1 MAGGKETPRQ
11 KMIGIMYLVLM
22 AMLALNVSNT
32 VLDAFK
38 TVRDGLEKSNDNMN
52 DRLKFIMTLF
62 QNYYN
67 NAPKKAEINFNKA
80 KEAKKIGDGIV
91 DEIQKL
97 KTELITMTDGLDE
110 RGDLKK
116 RDDLGISHKQLVE
129 KKKGDELQM
138 KIEEAAKKMSA
149 LLTNESPKSIGL
161 ELEWPKINPSTKTEQ
176 SWSEY
181 NFGEGK
187 PLTSTITLLSKF
199 QNDAKNAEAYVINK
213 LYQETTGGG
222 VVDSYKAV
230 AVAKSSYILAGQT
243 YEADVFLTASSSSI
257 PITATVNG
265 SALPTVSGIA
275 TYKSGGTK
283 EGVYKWTGT
292 VSFKDPTDGTIKS
305 FTTDP
310 IEYQVAR
317 PSAVVS
323 PDKMNVFYM
332 GVPNPV
338 SVSAPGIAK
347 EKLKLSVNG
356 GTITGANGNYIIK
369 VSGGTEATVTVSA
382 EIEKGKSQIL
392 GATKFRIK
400 KVPNP
405 IATFATKASGQI
417 SSSTARSINQLE
429 AELKDFDFDLKF
441 KVIKFNVFITRP
453 RQDPLF
459 YTSNDGSFNA
469 SIKQNI
475 SGLNPGDMLNFQNIV
490 VAGEDGTTRSLEGA
504 ISIAIGR

>member
-38 TVRDGLEKSNDNMN
+38 TVRDGLEKSNENMD
-52 DRLKFIMTLF
+52 DRLKFIMNLF
-62 QNYYN
+62 DNYYK
-67 NAPKKAEINFNKA
+67 NAPQKAEVNFNKA
-80 KEAKKIGDGIV
+80 KEAKKIGDGLV
-91 DEIQKL
+91 AEIEKL
-97 KTELITMTDGLDE
+97 KQELVTMTGGLTE
-110 RGDLKK
+110 TGDLNK
-116 RDDLGISHKQLVE
+116 RDDLGVSQKQMVE
-129 KKKGDELQM
+129 KKKGDALQK
-138 KIEEAAKKMSA
+138 KIEESAQKMAA
-149 LLTNESPKSIGL
+149 LINQTPKSIGL
-161 ELEWPKINPSTKTEQ
+161 ELDWPKINPSTKTKQ
-176 SWSEY
+176 SWSVY

-257 PITATVNG
+257 PITASVNG
-265 SALPTVSGIA
+265 SPLPSVGGMGK
-275 TYKSGGTK
+275 YKAGGSK
-283 EGVYKWTGT
+283 EGVYKWVGT
-292 VSFKDPTDGTIKS
+292 VSFKDPTSGEIKS

-323 PDKMNVFYM
+323 PDKMNVFYK
-332 GVPNPV
+332 GVSNPV

-347 EKLKLSVNG
+347 EKLKVS
-356 GTITGANGNYIIK
+356 ISTGSISGSNGNYTVK
-369 VSGGTEATVTVSA
+369 VSGGTETTVTVSA
-382 EIEKGKSQIL
+382 EIEPGKSQVL

-400 KVPNP
+400 EVPDP
-405 IATFATKASGQI
+405 IATFANKGSGQLA
-417 SSSTARSINQLE
+417 SATARSTNGLE
-429 AELKDFDFDLKF
+429 AELRNFDFDLKF
-441 KVIKFNVFITRP
+441 RVTKFNLFITRP

-459 YTSNDGSFNA
+459 YQSNDGNFSGA
-469 SIKQNI
+469 IKQNI
-475 SGLNPGDMLNFQNIV
+475 SSLNPGDILNFQNIV
-490 VAGEDGTTRSLEGA
+490 VAGEDGTTRTLEGSVS
-504 ISIAIGR
+504 ISVGR

>member
-38 TVRDGLEKSNDNMN
+38 TVRDGLEKSNENMD
-52 DRLKFIMTLF
+52 DRLKFIMNLF
-62 QNYYN
+62 KNYYD
-67 NAPKKAEINFNKA
+67 NAPKKAEVNYRKA
-80 KEAKKIGDGIV
+80 QEAKKIGDGIV
-91 DEIQKL
+91 KEIELVKQ
-97 KTELITMTDGLDE
+97 ELITMTDGLLE
-110 RGDLKK
+110 NGDLKK
-116 RDDLGISHKQLVE
+116 RDDLGISHKELVE
-129 KKKGDELQM
+129 KKKGDVLQK

-149 LLTNESPKSIGL
+149 LIGQTPKGVGL
-161 ELEWPKINPSTKTEQ
+161 ELEWPKINPSTKGKQ
-176 SWSEY
+176 SWAAY

-222 VVDSYKAV
+222 VVDSYRAV

-243 YEADVFLTASSSSI
+243 YEADVFLTAGSSSI

-265 SALPTVSGIA
+265 SALPNVEGVGK
-275 TYKSGGTK
+275 YKSGGTK
-283 EGVYKWTGT
+283 EGIYKWTGT
-292 VSFKDPTDGTIKS
+292 VSFKDPTSGEIKS

-310 IEYQVAR
+310 IEYQVAK

-323 PDKMNVFYM
+323 PDKMNVFYK
-332 GVPNPV
+332 GVINPV

-347 EKLKLSVNG
+347 EKLKVSIST
-356 GTITGANGNYIIK
+356 GTISGSNGNYNVK
-369 VSGGTEATVTVSA
+369 VSSGTEATITVSA
-382 EIEKGKSQIL
+382 EIEKGKSQVL

-400 KVPNP
+400 EVPDP
-405 IATFATKASGQI
+405 IATFADKASGQVP
-417 SSSTARSINQLE
+417 SGTARSISRLE
-429 AELKDFDFDLKF
+429 AELRNFDFDLKF
-441 KVIKFNVFITRP
+441 RVVKFNLFVTRP

-459 YTSNDGSFNA
+459 YKSESGNFDGT
-469 SIKQNI
+469 IKSTI
-475 SGLNPGDMLNFQNIV
+475 SGLNPGDMLSFQSIV
-490 VAGEDGTTRSLEGA
+490 VAGEDGTTRTLEGSVS
-504 ISIAIGR
+504 ISVGR

>member
-62 QNYYN
+62 KNYYD
-67 NAPKKAEINFNKA
+67 NAPKKAEENYNKA
-80 KEAKKIGDGIV
+80 LEAKRIGDGLVADIEKV
-91 DEIQKL
+91 KKD
-97 KTELITMTDGLDE
+97 LITLTDGLLE
-110 RGDLKK
+110 NGDLKK
-116 RDDLGISHKQLVE
+116 RDDLGVSYKELVE
-129 KKKGDELQM
+129 GKKGDVLQK
-138 KIEEAAKKMSA
+138 KIEDAAKKMAS
-149 LLTNESPKSIGL
+149 LIGETPKGIGL
-161 ELEWPKINPSTKTEQ
+161 ELDWPKIDPSNKSKQ
-176 SWSEY
+176 SWANY

-187 PLTSTITLLSKF
+187 PLTSTITLLAKF

-213 LYQETTGGG
+213 LYQNTTGGG

-243 YEADVFLTASSSSI
+243 YEADVFLTAGSSSI

-265 SALPTVSGIA
+265 SSLPNVDGRGK
-275 TYKSGGTK
+275 YKAGSTK
-283 EGVYKWTGT
+283 EGMYKWTGT
-292 VSFKDPTDGTIKS
+292 VSFKDPTSGEIKS

-310 IEYQVAR
+310 IEYQVAK

-323 PDKMNVFYM
+323 PDKMNVFYK

-347 EKLKLSVNG
+347 EKLKVSISSG
-356 GTITGANGNYIIK
+356 SISGSNGNYTVK

-382 EIEKGKSQIL
+382 EIEKGKTSVL
-392 GATKFRIK
+392 GVTKFRIK
-400 KVPNP
+400 EVPDP
-405 IATFATKASGQI
+405 IATFANKGSGQI
-417 SSSTARSINQLE
+417 SSSTARATSRLE
-429 AELKDFDFDLKF
+429 AELKNFDFDLKF
-441 KVIKFNVFITRP
+441 RVVKFNLFVTRP

-459 YTSNDGSFNA
+459 YKSESGSFEGT
-469 SIKQNI
+469 IKSTIN
-475 SGLNPGDMLNFQNIV
+475 SLNPGDILSFQSIV
-490 VAGEDGTTRSLEGA
+490 VSGEDGTTRTLEGSVS
-504 ISIAIGR
+504 ISVGR

>member
-67 NAPKKAEINFNKA
+67 NAPKKAEVNFNKA
-80 KEAKKIGDGIV
+80 KEAKKIGDELV
-91 DEIQKL
+91 AEIEKL
-97 KTELITMTDGLDE
+97 KKELITMTDGLDE
-110 RGDLKK
+110 LGDLKK
-116 RDDLGISHKQLVE
+116 RDDLGISHKELVE
-129 KKKGDELQM
+129 NKKADVLQK
-138 KIEEAAKKMSA
+138 KIEDAAVKLAK
-149 LLTNESPKSIGL
+149 LVDQTPKAIGL
-161 ELEWPKINPSTKTEQ
+161 ELSWPKINPSTKGKQ
-176 SWSEY
+176 SWADY

-199 QNDAKNAEAYVINK
+199 QNDVKNSEAYVINK

-257 PITATVNG
+257 PISATVNG
-265 SALPTVSGIA
+265 SSLPSENGVA

-283 EGVYKWTGT
+283 EGIYKWTGT
-292 VSFKDPTDGTIKS
+292 VSFKDPTSGEIKS

-332 GVPNPV
+332 GVNNPV

-347 EKLKLSVNG
+347 EKLKVSVSG
-356 GTITGANGNYIIK
+356 GTISGANGNYNIK
-369 VSGGTEATVTVSA
+369 VSGGTEATVTISA
-382 EIEKGKSQIL
+382 EIEAGKSQVL

-405 IATFATKASGQI
+405 IATFAGKASGQI
-417 SSSTARSINQLE
+417 SSASARGTNLLE

-441 KVIKFNVFITRP
+441 RVIKFNLFITRP

-459 YTSNDGSFNA
+459 YQSNDGNFSG

-475 SGLNPGDMLNFQNIV
+475 AGLNPGDVINFQSIV
-490 VAGEDGTTRSLEGA
+490 VAGEDGTTRTLESPVS
-504 ISIAIGR
+504 ISIGR

>member
-62 QNYYN
+62 KNYYD
-67 NAPKKAEINFNKA
+67 NAPKKAEVNYNKA
-80 KEAKKIGDGIV
+80 QEAKKIGDGIV
-91 DEIQKL
+91 AEIEKL
-97 KTELITMTDGLDE
+97 KQELITETNGLDE
-110 RGDLKK
+110 NGDLKK
-116 RDDLGISHKQLVE
+116 RDDLGISYKELVE
-129 KKKGDELQM
+129 EKKGDVLQE
-138 KIEEAAKKMSA
+138 KINAAANKMAA
-149 LLTNESPKSIGL
+149 LIGLTPKAIGL
-161 ELEWPKINPSTKTEQ
+161 ELSWPEVNPSTKTKQ
-176 SWSEY
+176 SWANY

-222 VVDSYKAV
+222 VVDSYRAV

-243 YEADVFLTASSSSI
+243 YEADVFLTAGSSSI

-265 SALPTVSGIA
+265 STLPNDDGVGK
-275 TYKSGGTK
+275 YKSGGTK

-292 VSFKDPTDGTIKS
+292 VSFKDPTSGEIKS

-332 GVPNPV
+332 GVANPV

-347 EKLKLSVNG
+347 EKLKVSVSG
-356 GTITGANGNYIIK
+356 GSITGANGNY
-369 VSGGTEATVTVSA
+369 VVRVTGGSEATVTVSA
-382 EIEKGKSQIL
+382 EIEKGKTQVL
-392 GATKFRIK
+392 GATKFRVK
-400 KVPNP
+400 KVPDP
-405 IATFATKASGQI
+405 IATFANKVSGRVAL
-417 SSSTARSINQLE
+417 STIKSTNRLE

-441 KVIKFNVFITRP
+441 TVTKFTVVFGKY
-453 RQDPLF
+453 RQDPIIMQ
-459 YTSNDGSFNA
+459 SSDGSFT
-469 SIKQNI
+469 SDIKRI
-475 SGLNPGDMLNFQNIV
+475 MGSLAAGDILTFQNIE
-490 VAGEDGTTRSLEGA
+490 AYGEDKTTRKLENVVSVSA
-504 ISIAIGR
+504 N

>member
-62 QNYYN
+62 KNYYD
-67 NAPKKAEINFNKA
+67 NAPKKAEVNYNKA
-80 KEAKKIGDGIV
+80 QEAKKIGDGLV
-91 DEIQKL
+91 AEIEKL
-97 KTELITMTDGLDE
+97 KQELITETNGLDE
-110 RGDLKK
+110 NGDLKK
-116 RDDLGISHKQLVE
+116 RDDLGISHKELVE
-129 KKKGDELQM
+129 EKKGDVLQG
-138 KIEEAAKKMSA
+138 KINDTAKKLA
-149 LLTNESPKSIGL
+149 TLIGQTPKSIGL
-161 ELEWPKINPSTKTEQ
+161 ELSWPEINPSTKIKQ
-176 SWSEY
+176 SWANY

-187 PLTSTITLLSKF
+187 PLTSTITLLAKF

-222 VVDSYKAV
+222 VVDSYRAV

-243 YEADVFLTASSSSI
+243 YEADVFLTAGSSSI

-265 SALPTVSGIA
+265 STLPNDGGVGK
-275 TYKSGGTK
+275 YKSGGTK

-292 VSFKDPTDGTIKS
+292 VSFKDPTSGEIKS

-332 GVPNPV
+332 GVANPV

-347 EKLKLSVNG
+347 EKLKVSVSG
-356 GTITGANGNYIIK
+356 GSITGANGNY
-369 VSGGTEATVTVSA
+369 VVRVTGGSEATVTVSA
-382 EIEKGKSQIL
+382 EIEKGKTQVL

-400 KVPNP
+400 KVPDP
-405 IATFATKASGQI
+405 VATFASKVSGRVPL
-417 SSSTARSINQLE
+417 STIKGTNRLE
-429 AELKDFDFDLKF
+429 AELRDFDFDLKF
-441 KVIKFNVFITRP
+441 TVTKFTVVFGKY
-453 RQDPLF
+453 RQDPIIMQ
-459 YTSNDGSFNA
+459 SSDGSFTSDMKRIINSLA
-469 SIKQNI
+469 A
-475 SGLNPGDMLNFQNIV
+475 GDIVTFQNIE
-490 VAGEDGTTRSLEGA
+490 AYGEDKTTRKLENVVSVSA
-504 ISIAIGR
+504 N

>member
-62 QNYYN
+62 KNYYD
-67 NAPKKAEINFNKA
+67 NAPKKAEVNYNKA
-80 KEAKKIGDGIV
+80 QEAKKIGEELV
-91 DEIQKL
+91 KEIEDIKRDL
-97 KTELITMTDGLDE
+97 ITKTEGLDE
-110 RGDLKK
+110 VTGDLKK
-116 RDDLGISHKQLVE
+116 RDDLGISEKEFVE
-129 KKKGDELQM
+129 DKKGPALQK
-138 KIEEAAKKMSA
+138 KIEDGAKKLSA
-149 LLTNESPKSIGL
+149 LIGQSPKAIGL
-161 ELEWPKINPSTKTEQ
+161 ELSWPEINPSTKGKQ

-187 PLTSTITLLSKF
+187 PLTSTITLLAKF
-199 QNDAKNAEAYVINK
+199 QNDVKNAEAYVINK

-222 VVDSYKAV
+222 VVDSYRAV

-243 YEADVFLTASSSSI
+243 YEADVFLTAGSSNI
-257 PITATVNG
+257 DINAKVNG
-265 SALPTVSGIA
+265 SELPKENGVA
-275 TYKSGGTK
+275 KYKAGSSK
-283 EGVYKWTGT
+283 EGLYKWTGT
-292 VSFKDPTDGTIKS
+292 VSFKDPTTGEIKS

-323 PDKMNVFYM
+323 PDKMNVFYK
-332 GVPNPV
+332 GVQNPV

-347 EKLKLSVNG
+347 EKLKVSVTN
-356 GTITGANGNYIIK
+356 GTITGANGSYNVK
-369 VSGGTEATVTVSA
+369 VSSGTEAVVTVSA
-382 EIEKGKSQIL
+382 EIEPGKNTIL
-392 GATKFRIK
+392 GSSKFRIK
-400 KVPNP
+400 EVPDP
-405 IATFATKASGQI
+405 VATFAGKQSGQV
-417 SSSTARSINQLE
+417 SSATAKSTNLLD
-429 AELKDFDFDLKF
+429 AELKQFDFDLKF
-441 KVIKFNVFITRP
+441 RVIKFNLFITRP

-459 YTSNDGSFNA
+459 YQSNDGNFVG

-475 SGLNPGDMLNFQNIV
+475 SSLNPGDNIIFQNIV
-490 VAGEDGTTRSLEGA
+490 VSGEDGTTRTLEGSVA
-504 ISIAIGR
+504 ISIGR

>member
-62 QNYYN
+62 KNYYD
-67 NAPKKAEINFNKA
+67 NAPKKAEVNYNKA
-80 KEAKKIGDGIV
+80 QEAKKIGDGLV
-91 DEIQKL
+91 AEIEKL
-97 KTELITMTDGLDE
+97 KQELITETDGLDE
-110 RGDLKK
+110 NGDLKK
-116 RDDLGISHKQLVE
+116 RDDLGISHKELVE
-129 KKKGDELQM
+129 EKKGDVLQE
-138 KIEEAAKKMSA
+138 KINATAKKLAA
-149 LLTNESPKSIGL
+149 LIGQTPKAIGL
-161 ELEWPKINPSTKTEQ
+161 ELSWPETNKNTGIKQ
-176 SWSEY
+176 SWANY

-243 YEADVFLTASSSSI
+243 YEADVFLTAGSSSI
-257 PITATVNG
+257 QIDAKVNG
-265 SALPTVSGIA
+265 STLPNVDGRGK
-275 TYKSGGTK
+275 YKAGSSK
-283 EGVYKWTGT
+283 EGIYKWTGT
-292 VSFKDPTDGTIKS
+292 VSFKDPTTGEIKS

-332 GVPNPV
+332 GVANPV

-347 EKLKLSVNG
+347 EKLKVSVSG
-356 GTITGANGNYIIK
+356 GSISGANGNY
-369 VSGGTEATVTVSA
+369 VVRVTGGSEATVTVSA
-382 EIEKGKSQIL
+382 EIEKGKTQVL
-392 GATKFRIK
+392 GATKFRVK
-400 KVPNP
+400 KVPDP
-405 IATFATKASGQI
+405 IATFANKVSGRVALSTMKA
-417 SSSTARSINQLE
+417 TNRLE

-441 KVIKFNVFITRP
+441 TVTKFTVVFSKY
-453 RQDPLF
+453 RQDPIIMQ
-459 YTSNDGSFNA
+459 SSDGSFTGD
-469 SIKQNI
+469 IKRI
-475 SGLNPGDMLNFQNIV
+475 MGSLAAGDIVTFQNIE
-490 VAGEDGTTRSLEGA
+490 AHGEDNTTRKLENVVSVSA
-504 ISIAIGR
+504 N

>member
-62 QNYYN
+62 KNYYD
-67 NAPKKAEINFNKA
+67 NAPKKAEVNYNKA
-80 KEAKKIGDGIV
+80 QEAKKIGDGIV
-91 DEIQKL
+91 AEIEKL
-97 KTELITMTDGLDE
+97 KQELITETNGLDE
-110 RGDLKK
+110 NGDLKK
-116 RDDLGISHKQLVE
+116 RDDLGISYKELVE
-129 KKKGDELQM
+129 EKKGDVLQE
-138 KIEEAAKKMSA
+138 KINVAAKKMAA
-149 LLTNESPKSIGL
+149 LIGLTPKAIGL
-161 ELEWPKINPSTKTEQ
+161 ELSWPEVNPSTKTKQ
-176 SWSEY
+176 SWANY

-222 VVDSYKAV
+222 VVDSYRAV

-243 YEADVFLTASSSSI
+243 YEADVFLTAGSSSI

-265 SALPTVSGIA
+265 STLPNDDGVGK
-275 TYKSGGTK
+275 YKSGGTK

-292 VSFKDPTDGTIKS
+292 VSFKDPTSGEIKS

-332 GVPNPV
+332 GVANPV

-347 EKLKLSVNG
+347 EKLKVSVSG
-356 GTITGANGNYIIK
+356 GSITGANGNY
-369 VSGGTEATVTVSA
+369 VVRVTGGSEATVTVSA
-382 EIEKGKSQIL
+382 EIEKGKTQVL
-392 GATKFRIK
+392 GATKFRVK
-400 KVPNP
+400 KVPDP
-405 IATFATKASGQI
+405 IATFANKVSGRVAL
-417 SSSTARSINQLE
+417 STIKSTNRLE

-441 KVIKFNVFITRP
+441 TVTKFTVVFSKY
-453 RQDPLF
+453 RQDPIIMQ
-459 YTSNDGSFNA
+459 SSDGSFT
-469 SIKQNI
+469 SDIKRI
-475 SGLNPGDMLNFQNIV
+475 MGSLAAGDILTFQNIE
-490 VAGEDGTTRSLEGA
+490 AYGEDKTTRKLENVVSVSA
-504 ISIAIGR
+504 N

>member
-32 VLDAFK
+32 ILDAFK
-38 TVRDGLEKSNDNMN
+38 TVRDGLEKSNENMN
-52 DRLKFIMTLF
+52 DRVKFIMTLF

-67 NAPKKAEINFNKA
+67 NAPKKAEVNFAKA
-80 KEAKKIGDGIV
+80 KEAKKLGDDLV
-91 DEIQKL
+91 KEIETL
-97 KTELITMTDGLDE
+97 KSELITATEGLDAE
-110 RGDLKK
+110 TGDLKK
-116 RDDLGISHKQLVE
+116 RDDLNISVKELVE
-129 KKKGDELQM
+129 EKKGDVLKQ
-138 KIEEAAKKMSA
+138 KIDAAAKKLSA
-149 LLTNESPKSIGL
+149 LINESPKTIGL
-161 ELEWPKINPSTKTEQ
+161 ELSWPEINPSSKSKQ

-199 QNDAKNAEAYVINK
+199 QNDVKNAEAYVINK

-243 YEADVFLTASSSSI
+243 YQADVFLTASSSSI
-257 PITATVNG
+257 PITASVNG
-265 SALPTVSGIA
+265 SALPAVNGVA
-275 TYKSGGTK
+275 TYKAGSSK
-283 EGVYKWTGT
+283 EGIYKWTGT
-292 VSFKDPTDGTIKS
+292 VSFKDPNSGEIKS
-305 FTTDP
+305 FTTEP

-332 GVPNPV
+332 GVNNPV

-347 EKLKLSVNG
+347 EKLKVSVSG
-356 GTITGANGNYIIK
+356 GSISGSNGNYTVK
-369 VSGGTEATVTVSA
+369 VSGGSEATVTVSA
-382 EIEKGKSQIL
+382 EIEPGKSQVL

-405 IATFATKASGQI
+405 IATFAGKASGQI
-417 SSSTARSINQLE
+417 SSATARSIGRLE

-459 YTSNDGSFNA
+459 YQSNDGNFA
-469 SIKQNI
+469 GAIKQNI
-475 SGLNPGDMLNFQNIV
+475 SGLNPGDVLNFQSIV
-490 VAGEDGTTRSLEGA
+490 VAGEDGTTRSLEGP
-504 ISIAIGR
+504 ISISVGR

>member
-67 NAPKKAEINFNKA
+67 NAPKKAEVNFNKA
-80 KEAKKIGDGIV
+80 KEAKKIGDGLV
-91 DEIQKL
+91 EEIEKL
-97 KTELITMTDGLDE
+97 KKELITMTDGLDDL
-110 RGDLKK
+110 GDLKK
-116 RDDLGISHKQLVE
+116 RDDLGISHKELVE
-129 KKKGDELQM
+129 KKKADVLQK
-138 KIEEAAKKMSA
+138 KIEDAALKLGK
-149 LLTNESPKSIGL
+149 LVGQTPKAIGL
-161 ELEWPKINPSTKTEQ
+161 ELSWPKINPSTKGKQT
-176 SWSEY
+176 WADY

-199 QNDAKNAEAYVINK
+199 QNDVKNAEAYVINK

-257 PITATVNG
+257 PITASVNG
-265 SALPTVSGIA
+265 SSLPSENGVA

-292 VSFKDPTDGTIKS
+292 VSFKDPTSGEIKS

-332 GVPNPV
+332 GVNNPV

-347 EKLKLSVNG
+347 EKLKVSVSG
-356 GTITGANGNYIIK
+356 GSISGSNGNYVVK
-369 VSGGTEATVTVSA
+369 VSSGTEATVTVSA
-382 EIEKGKSQIL
+382 EIEPGKSQVL

-405 IATFATKASGQI
+405 IATFAGKASGQI
-417 SSSTARSINQLE
+417 SSASARGTNLLE

-441 KVIKFNVFITRP
+441 RVIKFNLFITRP

-459 YTSNDGSFNA
+459 YQSNDGNFSG

-475 SGLNPGDMLNFQNIV
+475 ASLNPGDVINFQSIV
-490 VAGEDGTTRSLEGA
+490 VAGEDGTTRTLESPVS
-504 ISIAIGR
+504 ISIGR

>member
-62 QNYYN
+62 KNYYD
-67 NAPKKAEINFNKA
+67 NAPKKAEENYNKA
-80 KEAKKIGDGIV
+80 LEAKKVGDGIV
-91 DEIQKL
+91 AEIEKVKQ
-97 KTELITMTDGLDE
+97 ELITMTDGLTE
-110 RGDLKK
+110 TGDLKK
-116 RDDLGISHKQLVE
+116 RDDLGVSHKELVE
-129 KKKGDELQM
+129 KKKGDALQK
-138 KIEEAAKKMSA
+138 KIDEAAKKMAA
-149 LLTNESPKSIGL
+149 LINQTPKGIGL
-161 ELEWPKINPSTKTEQ
+161 ELEWPKINPSTKTPQ
-176 SWSEY
+176 SWSDY

-222 VVDSYKAV
+222 VVDSYRAV

-243 YEADVFLTASSSSI
+243 YEADVFLTAGSSSI

-265 SALPTVSGIA
+265 SALPNQDGVAKYRSAGA
-275 TYKSGGTK
+275 K

-292 VSFKDPTDGTIKS
+292 VSFKDPTSGEIKS

-310 IEYQVAR
+310 IEYQVAK

-332 GVPNPV
+332 GVDNPV
-338 SVSAPGIAK
+338 SVSAPGISK
-347 EKLKLSVNG
+347 EKIKVN
-356 GTITGANGNYIIK
+356 
-369 VSGGTEATVTVSA
+369 VSGGSISGSNGKYVVRVSGGSEATVTVSA
-382 EIEKGKSQIL
+382 EMEKGKTQVL

-400 KVPNP
+400 RVPDP
-405 IATFATKASGQI
+405 VATFAGKAS
-417 SSSTARSINQLE
+417 STLTLASIKTFNGPE

-441 KVIKFNVFITRP
+441 RVIKFTAIVSKYK
-453 RQDPLF
+453 QDDIVLV
-459 YTSNDGSFNA
+459 SNDGTFTSEMRRVIDGL
-469 SIKQNI
+469 SSGDNI
-475 SGLNPGDMLNFQNIV
+475 IFQGIS
-490 VAGEDGTTRSLEGA
+490 ARGEDNTTRQLDNI
-504 ISIAIGR
+504 ISVKVR

>member
-62 QNYYN
+62 KNYYD
-67 NAPKKAEINFNKA
+67 NAPKKAEVNYNKA
-80 KEAKKIGDGIV
+80 KDAKNIGDGIV
-91 DEIQKL
+91 AEIEKVKQ
-97 KTELITMTDGLDE
+97 ELIKETDGLDAN
-110 RGDLKK
+110 GDLKK
-116 RDDLGISHKQLVE
+116 RDDLGISHKELVE
-129 KKKGDELQM
+129 GKKGDALQK
-138 KIEEAAKKMSA
+138 KIEEAAKKLSA
-149 LLTNESPKSIGL
+149 LIGQSPKGIGL
-161 ELEWPKINPSTKTEQ
+161 ELEWPKINKSTGTSQ
-176 SWSEY
+176 SWADY

-222 VVDSYKAV
+222 VVDSYRAV

-243 YEADVFLTASSSSI
+243 YEADVFLTAGSSSI

-265 SALPTVSGIA
+265 ATLPNEGGVGK
-275 TYKSGGTK
+275 YKSGGTK

-292 VSFKDPTDGTIKS
+292 VSFKDPTSGEIKS

-332 GVPNPV
+332 GVANPV
-338 SVSAPGIAK
+338 SVSAPGIPK
-347 EKLKLSVNG
+347 ENLKVSISG
-356 GTITGANGNYIIK
+356 GSISGANGSYIVK
-369 VSGGTEATVTVSA
+369 VNGGTEATVTVSA
-382 EIEKGKSQIL
+382 EIEKGKNQIL
-392 GATKFRIK
+392 GSTKFRVK
-400 KVPNP
+400 RVPDP
-405 IATFATKASGQI
+405 IATFAGKVSGRVPL
-417 SSSTARSINQLE
+417 STLKSTNRLE

-441 KVIKFNVFITRP
+441 TVTKFTVLFSKY
-453 RQDPLF
+453 RQDPIILQ
-459 YTSNDGSFNA
+459 SSDGSFT
-469 SIKQNI
+469 SDIKRIMNT
-475 SGLNPGDMLNFQNIV
+475 LTAGDIVTFQNIE
-490 VAGEDGTTRSLEGA
+490 AHGEDNTTRKLDNVVSVSA
-504 ISIAIGR
+504 N

>member
-38 TVRDGLEKSNDNMN
+38 TVRDGLEKSNENMN

-62 QNYYN
+62 KNYYD
-67 NAPKKAEINFNKA
+67 NAPKKAEENYNKA
-80 KEAKKIGDGIV
+80 LEAKKVGDGIV
-91 DEIQKL
+91 AEIEKVKQ
-97 KTELITMTDGLDE
+97 ELITMTDGLLE
-110 RGDLKK
+110 NGDLKK
-116 RDDLGISHKQLVE
+116 RDDLGVSHKELVE
-129 KKKGDELQM
+129 KKKGDVLQK
-138 KIEEAAKKMSA
+138 KIEEASKKMAA
-149 LLTNESPKSIGL
+149 LIGQTPKGIGL
-161 ELEWPKINPSTKTEQ
+161 ELEWPKINPSTKTAQ
-176 SWSEY
+176 SWSNY

-222 VVDSYKAV
+222 VVDSYRAV

-243 YEADVFLTASSSSI
+243 YEADVFLTAGSSSI

-265 SALPTVSGIA
+265 SALPNQDGVGK
-275 TYKSGGTK
+275 YKSGGTK
-283 EGVYKWTGT
+283 EGIYKWTGT
-292 VSFKDPTDGTIKS
+292 VSFKDPTTGEIKS

-310 IEYQVAR
+310 IEYQVAK

-323 PDKMNVFYM
+323 PDKMNVFYK
-332 GVPNPV
+332 GVANPV

-347 EKLKLSVNG
+347 EKLKVS
-356 GTITGANGNYIIK
+356 ISTGSISGSNGNYNVK
-369 VSGGTEATVTVSA
+369 VSGGTEAIVTVSA
-382 EIEKGKSQIL
+382 EIEKGKSQVL

-400 KVPNP
+400 EVPDP
-405 IATFATKASGQI
+405 IATFANKASGQI
-417 SSSTARSINQLE
+417 SSATARGTNSLE
-429 AELKDFDFDLKF
+429 AELKNFDFDLKF
-441 KVIKFNVFITRP
+441 RVVSFNLFITRP

-459 YTSNDGSFNA
+459 YQSKEGNFSGA
-469 SIKQNI
+469 IKQNM
-475 SGLNPGDMLNFQNIV
+475 SSLNPGDMLSFQSIV
-490 VAGEDGTTRSLEGA
+490 VAGEDGTTRTLEGA
-504 ISIAIGR
+504 VSISVGR

>member
-38 TVRDGLEKSNDNMN
+38 TVRDGLEKSNENMN

-62 QNYYN
+62 KNYYD
-67 NAPKKAEINFNKA
+67 NAPKKAEENYKKA
-80 KEAKKIGDGIV
+80 QEAKAIGDGLV
-91 DEIQKL
+91 AEIEKVKQ
-97 KTELITMTDGLDE
+97 ELITMTDGLLE
-110 RGDLKK
+110 NGDLKK
-116 RDDLGISHKQLVE
+116 RDDLGISHKELVE
-129 KKKGDELQM
+129 KKKGDVLQK
-138 KIEEAAKKMSA
+138 KIEDAAKKMA
-149 LLTNESPKSIGL
+149 TLIGQTPKGIGL
-161 ELEWPKINPSTKTEQ
+161 ELEWPKINPSTKTSQ
-176 SWSEY
+176 TWANY

-199 QNDAKNAEAYVINK
+199 QNDTKNAEAYVINK

-222 VVDSYKAV
+222 VVDSYRAV

-243 YEADVFLTASSSSI
+243 YEADVFLTAGSSSI

-265 SALPTVSGIA
+265 SALPNVQGVA
-275 TYKSGGTK
+275 KYKSGGTK

-292 VSFKDPTDGTIKS
+292 VSFKDPTTGEIKS

-310 IEYQVAR
+310 IEYQVAK

-323 PDKMNVFYM
+323 PDKMNVFYK
-332 GVPNPV
+332 GVSNPV

-347 EKLKLSVNG
+347 EKLKVSISNG
-356 GTITGANGNYIIK
+356 SISGSNGNYTVK
-369 VSGGTEATVTVSA
+369 VSGGSEATVTVSA
-382 EIEKGKSQIL
+382 EVEKGKSQVL

-400 KVPNP
+400 EVPDP
-405 IATFATKASGQI
+405 IATFAEKGSGQI
-417 SSSTARSINQLE
+417 SSATARATSRLE
-429 AELKDFDFDLKF
+429 AELKNFDFDLKF
-441 KVIKFNVFITRP
+441 RVVKFNLFVTRP

-459 YTSNDGSFNA
+459 YKSDEGTFSGQ
-469 SIKQNI
+469 IKQTI
-475 SGLNPGDMLNFQNIV
+475 STLNPGDMLSFQSIV
-490 VAGEDGTTRSLEGA
+490 VAGEDGTTRTLDGSVS
-504 ISIAIGR
+504 ISVGR

>member
-67 NAPKKAEINFNKA
+67 NAPKKAEVNFNKA
-80 KEAKKIGDGIV
+80 KEAKKIGDGLV
-91 DEIQKL
+91 EEIEKL
-97 KTELITMTDGLDE
+97 KKELITMTDGLDDL
-110 RGDLKK
+110 GDLKK
-116 RDDLGISHKQLVE
+116 RDDLGISHKELVE
-129 KKKGDELQM
+129 KKKADVLQK
-138 KIEEAAKKMSA
+138 KIEDAALKLGK
-149 LLTNESPKSIGL
+149 LVGQTPKAIGL
-161 ELEWPKINPSTKTEQ
+161 ELSWPKINPSTKGKQT
-176 SWSEY
+176 WADY

-199 QNDAKNAEAYVINK
+199 QNDVKNAEAYVINK

-257 PITATVNG
+257 PITASVNG
-265 SALPTVSGIA
+265 SSLPSENGVA

-292 VSFKDPTDGTIKS
+292 VSFKDPTSGEIKS

-332 GVPNPV
+332 GVNNPV

-347 EKLKLSVNG
+347 EKLKVSVSG
-356 GTITGANGNYIIK
+356 GSISGANGNYNVK

-382 EIEKGKSQIL
+382 EIEPGKSQVL

-405 IATFATKASGQI
+405 IATFAGKASGQI
-417 SSSTARSINQLE
+417 SSASARGTNLLE

-441 KVIKFNVFITRP
+441 RVVKFSVFITRP

-459 YTSNDGSFNA
+459 YQSTDGNFSG

-475 SGLNPGDMLNFQNIV
+475 GNLNPGDMLNFQNIV
-490 VAGEDGTTRSLEGA
+490 VSGEDGTTRTLEGA
-504 ISIAIGR
+504 VSIVIGR

>member
-67 NAPKKAEINFNKA
+67 NAPKKAEVNFNKA
-80 KEAKKIGDGIV
+80 KEAKKIGDELV
-91 DEIQKL
+91 AEIEKL
-97 KTELITMTDGLDE
+97 KKELITMTDGLDE
-110 RGDLKK
+110 LGDLKK
-116 RDDLGISHKQLVE
+116 RDDLGISHKELVE
-129 KKKGDELQM
+129 NKKADVLQK
-138 KIEEAAKKMSA
+138 KIEDAAIKLAK
-149 LLTNESPKSIGL
+149 LVDQTPKAIGL
-161 ELEWPKINPSTKTEQ
+161 ELSWPKINPSTKGKQ
-176 SWSEY
+176 SWADY

-199 QNDAKNAEAYVINK
+199 QNDVKNSEAYVINK

-243 YEADVFLTASSSSI
+243 YEAAVFLTASSSSI
-257 PITATVNG
+257 PISATVNG
-265 SALPTVSGIA
+265 SSLPSENGVA

-283 EGVYKWTGT
+283 EGIYKWTGT
-292 VSFKDPTDGTIKS
+292 VSFKDPTSGEIKS

-332 GVPNPV
+332 GVNNPV

-347 EKLKLSVNG
+347 EKLKVSVSG
-356 GTITGANGNYIIK
+356 GTISGANGNYNIK
-369 VSGGTEATVTVSA
+369 VSGGTEATVTISA
-382 EIEKGKSQIL
+382 EIEAGKSQVL

-405 IATFATKASGQI
+405 IATFAGKASGQI
-417 SSSTARSINQLE
+417 SSASARGTNLLE

-441 KVIKFNVFITRP
+441 RVIKFNLFITRP

-459 YTSNDGSFNA
+459 YQSNDGNFSG

-475 SGLNPGDMLNFQNIV
+475 AGLNPGDVINFQSIV
-490 VAGEDGTTRSLEGA
+490 VAGEDGTTRTLESPVS
-504 ISIAIGR
+504 ISIGR